1 MANFGN
7 QSFTGFKGVNL
18 QGSTLIRVGGLDTF
32 QGTIAISG
40 NSLDG
45 NRAWSLPNKNGV
57 FPIMGTFAVQLPT
70 GLSAGTNIESSI
82 VTVTGITAEDGL
94 VVFPNKGASAG
105 YGFSAS
111 TSRVLIAAEPGAG
124 NITLTFYNNVAATG
138 YVDRVYSY
146 VAVR

>member
-1 MANFGN
+1 MNFGN
-7 QSFTGFKGVNL
+7 QSFTGFRGVNL
-18 QGSTLIRVGGLDTF
+18 QGSTFIRVGGFDTY
-32 QGTIAISG
+32 QGTVG
-40 NSLDG
+40 LTGGSLDG
-45 NRAWSLPNKNGV
+45 NRAWNFPNKNGT

-70 GLSAGTNIESSI
+70 GLSAGTNIESTA

-94 VVFPNKGASAG
+94 IVFPNKGASAG

-111 TSRVLIAAEPGAG
+111 TSRVLVAAEPGAG